1 MTERASSQ
9 KAQTPPNVR
18 AAGATARLNGL
29 ETPCIVIDRRRL
41 RGALERMRD
50 IAGRAG
56 VRLRPHVKTHKSL
69 ALAALQL
76 EDGGATGICASKP
89 NEALVFIEAGVRD
102 VLLAYPVI
110 DGRKL
115 DRVFAT
121 ALRHGATLGFI
132 ADSQAGTAAIDDAA
146 KRHNT
151 RVGIYLKVD
160 VGLHRV
166 GVDPTGKAAID
177 VARAMADS
185 PHLDFRGLLSHA
197 GHAYGASSV
206 AEISEIAEAERRT
219 LLELA
224 VRLRAVD
231 ITVHELSVGST
242 PSVLAATNF
251 EGLTE
256 IRPGNYV
263 FLDATALRLGVATS
277 EQVSFSVLA
286 TVVSRNDR
294 YAIIDAGSKVLSS
307 DKGAHGLG
315 GDGFGFA
322 YRYGPT
328 GEGFLIDR
336 LSEEH
341 GWIAHRGR
349 ELPVGARVRIVPN
362 HSCVVANLVGQAW
375 LVEDDRVV
383 DWWAMEARAQVL

>member
-1 MTERASSQ
+1 MSQENLHISLNVQASGG
-9 KAQTPPNVR
+9 K
-18 AAGATARLNGL
+18 LDEL

-41 RGALERMRD
+41 RRTIELMRNL
-50 IAGRAG
+50 AEQAG

-69 ALAALQL
+69 ALASHQL
-76 EDGGATGICASKP
+76 TYGGAAGICASKP
-89 NEALVFIEAGVRD
+89 DEARVFIEAGVHD
-102 VLLAYPVI
+102 VLLAYPVV

-115 DRVFAT
+115 DRVMT
-121 ALRHGATLGFI
+121 AGLHHRTRLGFI
-132 ADSQAGTAAIDDAA
+132 ADSHEGVAAIEDAA
-146 KRHNT
+146 RRHDM
-151 RVGIYLKVD
+151 RVGIHLKVD

-166 GVDPTGKAAID
+166 GVDPASTAAID
-177 VARAMADS
+177 VARAMAAA

-206 AEISEIAEAERRT
+206 AEIAEIAEAERRT
-219 LLELA
+219 LLDLA
-224 VRLRAVD
+224 ERIRNVGIPV
-231 ITVHELSVGST
+231 TELSVGST
-242 PSVLAATNF
+242 PSVLAAASF

-286 TVVSRNDR
+286 TVVSRNGH

-315 GDGFGFA
+315 GDGFGWA
-322 YRYGPT
+322 YRDGPA
-328 GEGFLIDR
+328 GEGFLVER

-341 GWIAHRGR
+341 GWIAHGHR
-349 ELPVGARVRIVPN
+349 ELPIGARVRIVPN
-362 HSCVVANLVGQAW
+362 HSCVVANLVGRAW
-375 LVEDDRVV
+375 LVENNCVV
-383 DWWAMEARAQVL
+383 DSWAMEARAKLL